1 MKHASIV
8 ATAVACAILALP
20 TAAAAAG
27 CTASDMVG
35 EWQMTTILE
44 GKQAACSLGVSS
56 AGDISKKAQCVVSSS
71 VEWELSGTL
80 GVDSNCEVLADLKLK
95 RGKDTLKFRG
105 IAGLMLKNGELFTIS
120 AIDKDDKTITN
131 FLALRD
137 RE

>member
-1 MKHASIV
+1 MKHASIIS
-8 ATAVACAILALP
+8 TAIACACLALP
-20 TAAAAAG
+20 TAASANG
-27 CTASDMVG
+27 CTESDMTG

-44 GKQAACSLGVSS
+44 GKQAACSLGVSRS
-56 AGDISKKAQCVVSSS
+56 GDISKKSECVASTTLD
-71 VEWELSGTL
+71 WELSGTL
-80 GVDSNCEVLADLKLK
+80 SVDSNCEITSDLKLK